1 MKYYVIMGC
10 VLWLCVSCGRNS
22 KKRAWVEEAPLIS
35 TTYTDDLDRTIVLRT
50 VPERVVSIAPNITE
64 IIFALGAEERLI
76 ARSQACDYPLAAKEI
91 PQITTY
97 PQLDLEYLSGLDA
110 DLVFSTDEIF
120 TGDDIALLE
129 EVRIPVYIQSYR
141 NLDEVYEGIRELGE
155 ILERDSAAYRLA
167 DSLERVEE
175 IIVSRT
181 ENLPRYR
188 TMILI
193 SADPLKV
200 VGGKGFLNEFITKAG
215 GENIFEDKEQA
226 YPTTTLEEIM
236 YRNPEFIIFP
246 ADNPA
251 TLQAILSQYP
261 ALTRTSAY
269 ASRQVFTI
277 SPDWMY
283 RPGPRMIRGLLEL
296 THILHASLTPD
307 NILQHE

>member
-1 MKYYVIMGC
+1 MKYSVIIGC
-10 VLWLCVSCGRNS
+10 VLWLCVSCDRNS
-22 KKRAWVEEAPLIS
+22 TKRALVERAPLIS
-35 TTYTDDLDRTIVLRT
+35 TTYTDDLDRTIVLQT
-50 VPERVVSIAPNITE
+50 VPKRVVSIAPNITE
-64 IIFALGAEERLI
+64 IIFALGAEDRLI
-76 ARSQACDYPLAAKEI
+76 ARSQACDYPLAAEEI
-91 PQITTY
+91 PEVTTY
-97 PQLDLEYLSGLDA
+97 PQLDLEYLSGLNA

-129 EVRIPVYIQSYR
+129 EVQIPVYIQSYR
-141 NLDEVYEGIRELGE
+141 NLDEVYQGIQKLGE
-155 ILERDSAAYRLA
+155 ILGKDSAAIHLA
-167 DSLERVEE
+167 DSLERVEQ

-181 ENLPRYR
+181 ENLPRYN

-200 VGGKGFLNEFITKAG
+200 VGGAGFLNELIYKAG
-215 GENIFEDKEQA
+215 GKNIFADKEQA

-246 ADNPA
+246 AEDPG
-251 TLQAILSQYP
+251 TLQAVLSQYP
-261 ALTRTSAY
+261 ALTRTPAY
-269 ASRQVFTI
+269 ASKQVFTI

-307 NILQHE
+307 NILQDE